1 MKKIKR
7 FFREHRVFTILM
19 SLVLVCFI
27 LIGTLLFQVFYNGSA
42 DKYGNRLEDKK
53 NYPIAKEDI
62 QNIEA
67 ETLKNE
73 NVKKVDIFVT
83 GRIVYTYI
91 DFQGEIDLVTAQNE
105 AVKIYDSFGDLEKEY
120 YDFMFN
126 LAKEETETSDGFNIE
141 GSRNAGGNGLIWGNN
156 SEVTQEIE

>member
-42 DKYGNRLEDKK
+42 DKYGNRLEEKEE
-53 NYPIAKEDI
+53 YPIKKEDI

-67 ETLKNE
+67 ETLKNP

-83 GRIVYTYI
+83 GRIVYTYL
-91 DFQGEIDLVTAQNE
+91 DFEGEIDLVSAQNE
-105 AVKIYDSFGDLEKEY
+105 AIKIYDSFEEKEKGY

-126 LAKEETETSDGFNIE
+126 LAKEGTETSDGFNIE
-141 GSRNAGGNGLIWGNN
+141 GSRNIGGNGFIWGNN
-156 SEVTQEIE
+156 SEVTQVIE

>member
-42 DKYGNRLEDKK
+42 DKYGNRLEEKE
-53 NYPIAKEDI
+53 NYPIAKEDL

-73 NVKKVDIFVT
+73 SVKKADIFIT
-83 GRIVYTYI
+83 GRIVYVYI
-91 DFQGEIDLVTAQNE
+91 DFQGEIDLTTAQNE
-105 AVKIYDSFGDLEKEY
+105 AVKILGLFEEPVKEY
-120 YDFMFN
+120 YDFQFN
-126 LAKEETETSDGFNIE
+126 LAKGETETSDGFNIE
-141 GSRNAGGNGLIWGNN
+141 AAKNAGGNGLIWGNN
-156 SEVTQEIE
+156 SEVTQVIE

>member
-42 DKYGNRLEDKK
+42 DKYGNRLKDKE

>member
-27 LIGTLLFQVFYNGSA
+27 LIGTLLIQVFYNGSA
-42 DKYGNRLEDKK
+42 DKYGNRLEEKE
-53 NYPIAKEDI
+53 NYPITEEEL

-67 ETLKNE
+67 EALKNE
-73 NVKKVDIFVT
+73 SVKKADILIS
-83 GRIVYTYI
+83 GRIVYVYL

-105 AVKIYDSFGDLEKEY
+105 AVKILGLFDEAEKEY
-120 YDFMFN
+120 YDFMFD
-126 LAKEETETSDGFNIE
+126 LAKEKTETSDGFNIE
-141 GSRNAGGNGLIWGNN
+141 AAKNVGGNGLIWTNN
-156 SEVTQEIE
+156 NEVTQVIG

>member
-27 LIGTLLFQVFYNGSA
+27 LIGTLLFQVFYNGSS
-42 DKYGNRLEDKK
+42 DKYGNRLEEKSK
-53 NYPIAKEDI
+53 YPIEKEELE
-62 QNIEA
+62 NIEA
-67 ETLKNE
+67 EILKNE
-73 NVKKVDIFVT
+73 NVKKIDIFIT

-91 DFQGEIDLVTAQNE
+91 DFQGEIDLVSAQNQ
-105 AVKIYDSFGDLEKEY
+105 AIKIYDSFGDAEKEY

-126 LAKEETETSDGFNIE
+126 LAKEKTDTSDGFNIE
-141 GSRNAGGNGLIWGNN
+141 GSRNSGGSGLLWGNN
-156 SEVTQEIE
+156 NEVTQEIE